1 MSSITKTLL
10 FFIALAAVLT
20 ALPGGISHALKN
32 ETSDDEKK
40 FRTCSQN
47 MEITDVRFSSR
58 ADLGIEVIFDDIGCA
73 IIWRN
78 LQGAFDQTAFDSK
91 ATARDF
97 NNLSSV
103 LMSRAFYVI
112 NKKLRT
118 PIGFGIAAFRDING
132 AKAFIKAKGSGRLM
146 NYKEIIRLDLKPPVP
161 PEEDPKKKK

>member
-1 MSSITKTLL
+1 MSSIHKTLS

-20 ALPGGISHALKN
+20 ALPGGVSHALKN
-32 ETSDDEKK
+32 DVSAAEIE

-58 ADLGIEVIFDDIGCA
+58 ADLGIEAVFDDIGCA

-103 LMSRAFYVI
+103 LMSRAFYVMD
-112 NKKLRT
+112 KKLRT
-118 PIGFGIAAFRDING
+118 PIGFGIAAFRDINE

-146 NYKEIIRLDLKPPVP
+146 DYKEIIRLDLKPPLP
-161 PEEDPKKKK
+161 PEEDKEKKK